1 MNILFF
7 LKPKSEVAYVHD
19 YGTLRQVLETMEY
32 HKYASIPMLNKSGEY
47 VGTITEGDLLW
58 GIKRYTNLNL
68 KEAENIFI
76 QDFPR
81 KVDYVA
87 VSINSDMEDLL
98 QKAMNQNFVPVV
110 DDQKKFI
117 GIVTRKSIMEYCYE
131 KLKNLADY
139 KTNLNYKSSGWF
151 FLCNLYKNGKT
162 RKRCKRMND
171 SAFLNSRR
179 TGIFKDMSNGTIC
192 IPKDLRDNNGLEKND
207 RVELIPMQEGIY
219 IRKAYGEKK
228 CQ

>member
-47 VGTITEGDLLW
+47 VGTITEGDLLCGLGDVYKRQDLLW

-131 KLKNLADY
+131 KLKNLPEDY
-139 KTNLNYKSSGWF
+139 
-151 FLCNLYKNGKT
+151 
-162 RKRCKRMND
+162 
-171 SAFLNSRR
+171 
-179 TGIFKDMSNGTIC
+179 
-192 IPKDLRDNNGLEKND
+192 
-207 RVELIPMQEGIY
+207 
-219 IRKAYGEKK
+219 
-228 CQ
+228 

>member
-110 DDQKKFI
+110 GVSFECFDKQFP
-117 GIVTRKSIMEYCYE
+117 RR
-131 KLKNLADY
+131 Y
-139 KTNLNYKSSGWF
+139 KCTVYRSFRNITLPY
-151 FLCNLYKNGKT
+151 
-162 RKRCKRMND
+162 
-171 SAFLNSRR
+171 
-179 TGIFKDMSNGTIC
+179 
-192 IPKDLRDNNGLEKND
+192 
-207 RVELIPMQEGIY
+207 
-219 IRKAYGEKK
+219 
-228 CQ
+228 

>member
-87 VSINSDMEDLL
+87 VSINS
-98 QKAMNQNFVPVV
+98 
-110 DDQKKFI
+110 
-117 GIVTRKSIMEYCYE
+117 
-131 KLKNLADY
+131 
-139 KTNLNYKSSGWF
+139 
-151 FLCNLYKNGKT
+151 
-162 RKRCKRMND
+162 
-171 SAFLNSRR
+171 
-179 TGIFKDMSNGTIC
+179 
-192 IPKDLRDNNGLEKND
+192 
-207 RVELIPMQEGIY
+207 
-219 IRKAYGEKK
+219 
-228 CQ
+228 